1 MSEKLVDARGQACP
15 QPVLLTRQAWADGAR
30 RIRVLVDNEGSA
42 ENVRRMATSLGCRVE
57 VSRAGEEIRILAVA
71 DEEVPTSTKAPEPEL
86 LACETPGS
94 NPFVPKRPV
103 VFIGSDLLGRGDAEL
118 GRVLMRG
125 FLKTLKEIEPL
136 PAELIFA
143 NHGVRLT
150 TEGSDLLDDLAEL
163 ADRGVE
169 ILSCGTCL
177 DFLGLE
183 DSLRVGRVSNMYE
196 IASALMRASSVVKP

>member
-1 MSEKLVDARGQACP
+1 MSEKLVDARGRACP

-57 VSRAGEEIRILAVA
+57 TSRAGTEIQILAVA
-71 DEEVPTSTKAPEPEL
+71 GENAPSAAEVPEPEL
-86 LACETPGS
+86 LACETPGADPS
-94 NPFVPKRPV
+94 LPKRPV
-103 VFIGSDLLGRGDAEL
+103 VFVDTDQFGRGDAEL
-118 GRVLMRG
+118 GRILMRG
-125 FLKTLKEIEPL
+125 FLKTLKEVEPL
-136 PAELIFA
+136 PATLIFA

-150 TEGSDLLDDLAEL
+150 TDGSDLLDDLAEL

-169 ILSCGTCL
+169 LLSCGTCL

-196 IASALMRASSVVKP
+196 IASALLRASSVVKP